1 MRCMI
6 TGLVLATIAT
16 AAAAQDSKW
25 GFYEPGDG
33 TMQAGVVATSGE
45 QLIVKCDKPG
55 KRSVLAVVVS
65 NVSIAPP
72 LPDNRWQTRPVT
84 VRIDQDPPFDAA
96 WRYNDKFA
104 MAVDQGNTRS
114 LTRLLEQLADAK
126 TVDVRLKP
134 IEHSQ
139 YNTTFNVAGARE
151 AIAKVYSD
159 CGDTNPLG

>member
-33 TMQAGVVATSGE
+33 TMQAGVVANSGE

-72 LPDNRWQTRPVT
+72 LPDNRGNERSMTRFVQTVSNASEVQFTLQP
-84 VRIDQDPPFDAA
+84 
-96 WRYNDKFA
+96 
-104 MAVDQGNTRS
+104 
-114 LTRLLEQLADAK
+114 LEQSPS
-126 TVDVRLKP
+126 V
-134 IEHSQ
+134 ISFQ
-139 YNTTFNVAGARE
+139 VAGARD
-151 AIAKVYSD
+151 AIERVYKACKDDLPS
-159 CGDTNPLG
+159 

>member
-84 VRIDQDPPFDAA
+84 VRIDQEPPFDAA

-104 MAVDQGNTRS
+104 MAVDRGNERSMTRFVQTVS
-114 LTRLLEQLADAK
+114 NASEVQFTLQPLEQSPS
-126 TVDVRLKP
+126 V
-134 IEHSQ
+134 ISFQ
-139 YNTTFNVAGARE
+139 VAGARD
-151 AIAKVYSD
+151 AIERVYKACKDDLPS
-159 CGDTNPLG
+159 

>member
-6 TGLVLATIAT
+6 TGLVLATLAT

-72 LPDNRWQTRPVT
+72 LPDNRWQTRFVQT
-84 VRIDQDPPFDAA
+84 VSNASEVQFTLQP
-96 WRYNDKFA
+96 
-104 MAVDQGNTRS
+104 
-114 LTRLLEQLADAK
+114 LEQSPS
-126 TVDVRLKP
+126 V
-134 IEHSQ
+134 ISFQ
-139 YNTTFNVAGARE
+139 VAGARD
-151 AIAKVYSD
+151 AIERVYKACKDDLPS
-159 CGDTNPLG
+159 